1 MFTIVVGTSAQLN
14 ADVEAELAVYRHRIF
29 VEQLGWELPNEEEGL
44 ERDQFDGPE
53 TLYVVAKDQQGTVC
67 GCARLLSTE
76 HAYLLSSVF
85 PGLMDG
91 QPLPNSADVWELSRY
106 TTQPT
111 GGEVLNREQ
120 QKQRFAALL
129 KAVVEAALERG
140 ARRLI
145 TFSYLG
151 VERLARN
158 FGLHVHRAGAP
169 QMIDGKP
176 VLAFWI
182 ELDEQ
187 TRNALGISSHTA
199 LRSTH

>member
-1 MFTIVVGTSAQLN
+1 MLTILVGTSTQLD
-14 ADVEAELAVYRHRIF
+14 AGVEAELAVYRHRIF
-29 VEQLGWELPNEEEGL
+29 VEQLGWQLPTEQEGM
-44 ERDQFDGPE
+44 ERDQFDGPD
-53 TLYVVAKDQQGTVC
+53 TLYVVAKDAAGKLC

-85 PGLMDG
+85 PGLLDG
-91 QPLPNSADVWELSRY
+91 QPSPSSPEIWELSRY
-106 TTQPT
+106 TTQPSGDET
-111 GGEVLNREQ
+111 LTREQ
-120 QKQRFAALL
+120 QKERFAALL
-129 KAVVEAALERG
+129 KAVVEAALARG
-140 ARRLI
+140 AKRLI

-187 TRNALGISSHTA
+187 TRNALGVSAQAVARAH
-199 LRSTH
+199 

>member
-1 MFTIVVGTSAQLN
+1 MLTILVGTSAQLD
-14 ADVEAELAVYRHRIF
+14 AGVEAELAVYRHRIF
-29 VEQLGWELPNEEEGL
+29 VEQLGWDLPNEQKGL
-44 ERDQFDGPE
+44 ERDQFDGPD
-53 TLYVVAKDQQGTVC
+53 TLYVVAKDSAGNLC

-91 QPLPNSADVWELSRY
+91 QPLPNSSEIWELSRY
-106 TTQPT
+106 TTQPL
-111 GGEVLNREQ
+111 GGDVLSREQ

-140 ARRLI
+140 AKRLI
-145 TFSYLG
+145 TFSFLG

-187 TRNALGISSHTA
+187 TRNALGISEKA
-199 LRSTH
+199 VARTH

>member
-1 MFTIVVGTSAQLN
+1 MLTILVGTSAQLN
-14 ADVEAELAVYRHRIF
+14 AGVEAELAVYRHRIF
-29 VEQLGWELPNEEEGL
+29 VEQLGWELPTEHEGM
-44 ERDQFDGPE
+44 ERDQFDGPD
-53 TLYVVAKDQQGTVC
+53 TLYVVAKDNAGSLC

-76 HAYLLSSVF
+76 KAYLLSSVF

-91 QPLPNSADVWELSRY
+91 QPLPSSSEIWELSRY
-106 TTQPT
+106 TTQPL
-111 GGEVLNREQ
+111 GGETLSREQ
-120 QKQRFAALL
+120 QKDRFAALL
-129 KAVVEAALERG
+129 KVVVEAALERG
-140 ARRLI
+140 AKRLI

-187 TRNALGISSHTA
+187 TRSALGISESAVA
-199 LRSTH
+199 LTH

>member
-1 MFTIVVGTSAQLN
+1 MLTILVGTSAQLN
-14 ADVEAELAVYRHRIF
+14 AGVEAELAVYRHRVF
-29 VEQLGWELPNEEEGL
+29 VEQLGWELPNEQKGL
-44 ERDQFDGPE
+44 ERDQFDGPD
-53 TLYVVAKDQQGTVC
+53 TLYVIAKDSDGNLC

-76 HAYLLSSVF
+76 NAYLLSSVF

-91 QPLPNSADVWELSRY
+91 QPLPSSSEIWELSRY
-106 TTQPT
+106 TTQPL
-111 GGEVLNREQ
+111 GGETLSREQ
-120 QKQRFAALL
+120 QKDRFAALL
-129 KAVVEAALERG
+129 KVVVEAALERG
-140 ARRLI
+140 AKRLI

-187 TRNALGISSHTA
+187 TRTALGISESTVA
-199 LRSTH
+199 LTH